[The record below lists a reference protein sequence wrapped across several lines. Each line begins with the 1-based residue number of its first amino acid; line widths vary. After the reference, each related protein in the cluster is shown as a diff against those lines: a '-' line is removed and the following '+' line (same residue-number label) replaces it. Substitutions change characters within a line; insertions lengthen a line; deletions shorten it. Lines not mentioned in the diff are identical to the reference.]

1 MNPKQK
7 YTKVFLHQ
15 QGKSTNEV
23 SVKQH
28 IPKWWKNT
36 RNKNVGGLRLT
47 DDGFQMLNELEI
59 TVYEVP
65 FPKDTNLT
73 VHAIIFLD
81 QFIDSPYYLTP
92 YSIYVTNER
101 KAVELTLFSGDINR
115 YGLTKTMEK
124 FAKSG

>member
-36 RNKNVGGLRLT
+36 RNKDVGGLRLT
-47 DDGFQMLNELEI
+47 DEGFQMLNELEI

-73 VHAIIFLD
+73 DHAIIFLD

-124 FAKSG
+124 FTKSG

>member
-28 IPKWWKNT
+28 MPKWWKNT
-36 RNKNVGGLRLT
+36 RNKDVGGLRLT
-47 DDGFQMLNELEI
+47 DEGFQMLNELEI

-124 FAKSG
+124 FTKSG

>member
-23 SVKQH
+23 SVKEH

-36 RNKNVGGLRLT
+36 RNKNIGGLRLT

>member
-36 RNKNVGGLRLT
+36 RNKDVGGLRLT
-47 DDGFQMLNELEI
+47 DEGFQMLNELEI

-124 FAKSG
+124 FTKSG

>member
-36 RNKNVGGLRLT
+36 RNKNVWGLRLT